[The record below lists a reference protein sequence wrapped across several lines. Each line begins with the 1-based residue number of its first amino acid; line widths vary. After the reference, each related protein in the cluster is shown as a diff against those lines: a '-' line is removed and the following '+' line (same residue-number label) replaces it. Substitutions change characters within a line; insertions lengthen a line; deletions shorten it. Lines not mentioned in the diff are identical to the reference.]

1 MSPYLR
7 NLIARHSATAAPGG
21 IVLPRIRS
29 RFEADP
35 APAPAALPPET
46 GPAPVAARPEAT
58 PARRRG
64 DVSSPPAS
72 ADSLERQ
79 HTRSSRSPRPPSG
92 DAETAPEAQTGKRR
106 KPAGQNLPP
115 GTGTRPQEEAPH
127 LPDRRAGKALP
138 VPEGLSPRIQDT
150 ARRPGN
156 GLRPRSGRSAPP
168 TPGREVVAPRPDAP
182 TPGAPDG
189 LTLGVELTTNT
200 EHSPPAREDE
210 TGQPALQPRR
220 PGPLRT
226 PGWVAEIQS
235 ALQERHG
242 PGRPSA
248 EPEPTV
254 NVTIGRID
262 IRAVRRETRDR
273 SGPGP
278 EPGRIMSLDDYLD
291 KRNGR
296 PR

>member
-35 APAPAALPPET
+35 APAPAALPPDA
-46 GPAPVAARPEAT
+46 GPAPAAARPEAT

-64 DVSSPPAS
+64 DISSPPAS
-72 ADSLERQ
+72 ADSLESQ
-79 HTRSSRSPRPPSG
+79 RPTPG
-92 DAETAPEAQTGKRR
+92 PPEAQAGTRR
-106 KPAGQNLPP
+106 KPAGQDMPR
-115 GTGTRPQEEAPH
+115 GTGTHPLDEAPH
-127 LPDRRAGKALP
+127 HPPDRRAGKALP
-138 VPEGLSPRIQDT
+138 VPEGLSRRIQDT

-210 TGQPALQPRR
+210 TGQPALRPQRPQR

-226 PGWVAEIQS
+226 PDWVAEIRS

-278 EPGRIMSLDDYLD
+278 ETGRIMSLDDYLD